1 MTNKPGMYNRENMPD
16 AASVNSP
23 FVPAAATEKRLKL
36 FLWGDSGSG
45 KTTLALQ
52 FPAPAVI
59 DLERGTELYGKAF
72 KFDVLPASTAKEVI
86 KAVDWLLINPHSYRT
101 LIIDPITIFWDALQ
115 KQWSDIF
122 LERNQTGKG
131 YKFEYYDMQI
141 KDWNPVKA
149 ELKDF
154 IRKLLAL
161 DMNVIITAR
170 QKYMY
175 SKSEAMKVIGE
186 TFDGEKSLPYMFD
199 TIVHLYRN
207 EGRFMGNV
215 TPSEYIPHVK
225 DRNNMLPNNPEGFE
239 ISYALFEKLFGAE
252 QLTRPAKPQT
262 LITAE
267 QTQTLTGLIA
277 ALGLNPVTIK
287 ARLENYGAS
296 MIEELTEVNAQVIIK
311 KLEAA
316 LAKKNQ

>member
-1 MTNKPGMYNRENMPD
+1 MRKNPMTNKPGMYNRENMPD
-16 AASVNSP
+16 AAPANSP
-23 FVPAAATEKRLKL
+23 FTPAAITEKRLKL
-36 FLWGDSGSG
+36 FLWGDTGAG
-45 KTTLALQ
+45 KTYLALH

-59 DLERGTELYGKAF
+59 DLERGTELYGEAF
-72 KFDVLPASTAKEVI
+72 KFDRLPVTTVREVTN
-86 KAVDWLLINPHSYRT
+86 AVNWLLTNTHSYQT
-101 LIIDPITIFWDALQ
+101 LIIDPITIFWEALQ
-115 KQWSDIF
+115 KKWSDIF
-122 LERNQTGKG
+122 LERNQTGRG
-131 YKFEYYDMQI
+131 YKFEYYNMQA
-141 KDWNPVKA
+141 KDWMPLKA

-170 QKYMY
+170 QKPLFAEGEM
-175 SKSEAMKVIGE
+175 MKVIGE

-199 TIVHLYRN
+199 TIVHLYRDA
-207 EGRFMGNV
+207 GRFMGAV
-215 TPSEYIPHVK
+215 IK
-225 DRNNMLPNNPEGFE
+225 DRTNTLPNMPEGFE

-277 ALGLNPVTIK
+277 AFGLNPVTIK
-287 ARLENYGAS
+287 ARFENYGAS